1 MRARSAESPYD
12 FRYFDIA
19 QYRFWIADFGLN
31 FLPDA
36 QLTLIENPKSKIQNP
51 VPLLTLDKI
60 SKTFGGVAA
69 VKDVSLAV
77 ELGEILGIMGP
88 NGSGKTT
95 LFNLISGVLVPDDG
109 EIRLLGQRV
118 NGLAPHKICRRG
130 LARTFQLVRPFLGL
144 TALENVLVG
153 LGYGC
158 ERLSGTVAREKAA
171 ELLAAV
177 GLRDRS
183 SSPAHTLTVM
193 DRKRLELARALG
205 TAPKLLLLD
214 EFMAGLTPV
223 ETTQALNLIRSLQDR
238 GLTMILVEHIVWAL
252 LDVSD
257 RIVVLSAGEKIAEGK
272 PADVA
277 KDPRVVEV
285 YLGESI
291 TTAKNA

>member
-1 MRARSAESPYD
+1 M
-12 FRYFDIA
+12 
-19 QYRFWIADFGLN
+19 
-31 FLPDA
+31 
-36 QLTLIENPKSKIQNP
+36 
-51 VPLLTLDKI
+51 PLLTLDKI

-69 VKDVSLAV
+69 VRDVSLTVQA
-77 ELGEILGIMGP
+77 GDILGLMGP

-95 LFNLISGVLVPDDG
+95 LFNLVSGALVPDRG
-109 EIRLLGQRV
+109 EVRLHGERV
-118 NGLAPHKICRRG
+118 NGLAPHQICRRG

-158 ERLSGTVAREKAA
+158 ERLSGTAARNKAV
-171 ELLAAV
+171 ELLRSV
-177 GLRDRS
+177 GLQDRW

-223 ETTQALNLIRSLQDR
+223 ETTEAIKLIRSLQAG
-238 GLTMILVEHIVWAL
+238 GLTVILVEHIVWAL
-252 LDVSD
+252 LDVSN
-257 RIVVLSAGEKIAEGK
+257 RIVVLSAGEKIAEGT
-272 PADVA
+272 PASVA

-285 YLGESI
+285 YLGETA
-291 TTAKNA
+291 TT